1 MLLGQEQWCSVLPLL
16 AEVVVVGEVAAV
28 LVAAGFGSQ
37 HEVEIQQVVDAGGT
51 VAWMDHE
58 ILVP

>member
-1 MLLGQEQWCSVLPLL
+1 MLRGQEQWCLVLLL
-16 AEVVVVGEVAAV
+16 LVEVVVVGEVAAV

-37 HEVEIQQVVDAGGT
+37 HEAEIQQVVDAGGT

>member
-1 MLLGQEQWCSVLPLL
+1 MLRGQEQWCLVLLL
-16 AEVVVVGEVAAV
+16 LVEVVVVGEVAAV

-37 HEVEIQQVVDAGGT
+37 HEAEIQQVVDAGGT

-58 ILVP
+58 NLVP